1 MCRHPAPD
9 TAGHPP
15 PQLLLLP
22 AIFSLQT
29 KTARAVAKTTFRER
43 MKMKH
48 SIMRMEAA
56 PVRDPAANAGAGTL
70 YMVVEEVWCLAGG
83 GGGST
88 LDTVATTDTAM
99 LRGPAL
105 AASLAAA
112 PRTRNTQPSHQDTLV
127 THGRALTPASSQQGG
142 WRQNLY
148 LYYVILVDNQRG
160 SDLKCGF
167 PLHSDYFGS
176 KEI

>member
-127 THGRALTPASSQQGG
+127 THSRALTPASSQQGG

-148 LYYVILVDNQRG
+148 LYYVILR
-160 SDLKCGF
+160 LKIWIS
-167 PLHSDYFGS
+167 PTFGLLGVK

>member
-70 YMVVEEVWCLAGG
+70 YMVVEEVSVWRWWRRLHAGHRGYYRHCHVTRPSLGRLLGCGTKDKKYPAQPPRYSGDARPGADAGLLA
-83 GGGST
+83 T
-88 LDTVATTDTAM
+88 
-99 LRGPAL
+99 
-105 AASLAAA
+105 
-112 PRTRNTQPSHQDTLV
+112 
-127 THGRALTPASSQQGG
+127 GRLETKPLS
-142 WRQNLY
+142 
-148 LYYVILVDNQRG
+148 IL
-160 SDLKCGF
+160 C
-167 PLHSDYFGS
+167 YT
-176 KEI
+176 